1 MTKKTVKIE
10 CPFCKRSFTFGK
22 AANHRKNH
30 HPDLAVEDF
39 ITAIKRAK
47 KKGQLKY
54 RTFKLQEGE
63 KSPMRTA
70 TDAMQDQ
77 GKRGKGVRSIVSAG
91 AFEMGKKR

>member
-1 MTKKTVKIE
+1 MPKKTVKIE
-10 CPFCKRSFTFGK
+10 CPFCKRQFTFGK
-22 AANHRKNH
+22 AANHRKIH
-30 HPDLAVEDF
+30 HPELAADEFVE
-39 ITAIKRAK
+39 AVKRAK

-54 RTFKLQEGE
+54 RTFKLEEAE

-77 GKRGKGVRSIVSAG
+77 GKGGKGVRSIVSAG

>member
-1 MTKKTVKIE
+1 MPKKTVKIE
-10 CPFCKRSFTFGK
+10 CPFCKRQFTFPK

-30 HPDLAVEDF
+30 HSDLAVEDF

-54 RTFKLQEGE
+54 RTFELQEGE

-77 GKRGKGVRSIVSAG
+77 RKRGKGVRSIVSAG